1 MLIMEKSDRKDWWE
15 IFQNI
20 RHIVMALLFLAM
32 GILMIFAERFNIEVL
47 LNFDKTFRW
56 LFAGICI
63 LYGCF
68 RLFRGVM
75 KS

>member
-1 MLIMEKSDRKDWWE
+1 MEKTDRKDWWQ

-20 RHIVMALLFLAM
+20 RHIVMAILFLAM
-32 GILMIFAERFNIEVL
+32 GFLMIFAERFDIEVL

-56 LFAGICI
+56 LFAAICI
-63 LYGCF
+63 LYGGF

-75 KS
+75 KT